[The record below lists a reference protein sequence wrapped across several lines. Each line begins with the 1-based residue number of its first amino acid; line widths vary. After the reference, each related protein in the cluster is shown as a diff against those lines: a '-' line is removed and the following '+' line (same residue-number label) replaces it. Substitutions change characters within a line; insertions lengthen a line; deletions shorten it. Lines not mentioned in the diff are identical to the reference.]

1 MNVNFDN
8 HFAGAAAFAGAASF
22 AGAAAFAGAA
32 SLAGAA
38 APEAPFVAFGFGK

>member
-38 APEAPFVAFGFGK
+38 APEAPFVSFGFGK